1 MYYRFFYYICGMII
15 TKKQFER
22 DILRLAKFL
31 NQEKSYSIFIENNTP
46 GLPKIV
52 EMIVYELF
60 INKFDSRNCPDELYY
75 PYRNLLDYSIE
86 LRNKG
91 FIDFK

>member
-1 MYYRFFYYICGMII
+1 MII

-22 DILRLAKFL
+22 DILKLSRFL
-31 NQEKSYSIFIENNTP
+31 GQEKSYSIFIETHTP

-60 INKFDSRNCPDELYY
+60 VTQFDFRGCPDDLYY
-75 PYRNLLDYSIE
+75 SYKNLLDYSIE
-86 LRNKG
+86 LKKNG
-91 FIDFK
+91 FVEFK

>member
-1 MYYRFFYYICGMII
+1 MII

-31 NQEKSYSIFIENNTP
+31 NQEKSYSIFIETNTP

-60 INKFDSRNCPDELYY
+60 INKFDSRNCPNELFYQY
-75 PYRNLLDYSIE
+75 NNLLDYSVE
-86 LRNKG
+86 LRKNG
-91 FIDFK
+91 FVKFN